1 MSAHWKKKFADAF
14 RGLREGVRG
23 GTSFVVHFLIALAV
37 ITAAAAIKMS
47 PVEWCVLAL
56 CITGV
61 FAAELFNTALEAMA
75 RAVTRETNPHIRDAL
90 DIAAAAVLT
99 ASFGSVAVG
108 VVLFGSRLWQIL
120 QM

>member
-1 MSAHWKKKFADAF
+1 MLGRWNDKFACAF

-23 GTSFVVHFLIALAV
+23 GTSFVAHFFIAIVV
-37 ITAAAAIKMS
+37 IAAAAATRMR
-47 PVEWCVLAL
+47 PVEWCVLLL
-56 CITGV
+56 CITVV

-99 ASFGSVAVG
+99 VAAGSVVVG
-108 VVLFGSRLWQIL
+108 VVLFGSRLWQLL